1 MPNLGIRHDSVGD
14 MDFVL
19 TETFYSIYESLT
31 DDEVVP
37 IDEAIQHL
45 LVEHSTAWARQGR
58 IEGERQSAWI
68 LAVRTPS
75 LEAAL
80 YWDYHDEANLVILA
94 LVITPV

>member
-1 MPNLGIRHDSVGD
+1 
-14 MDFVL
+14 MDFVF
-19 TETFYSIYESLT
+19 TETFYSTYESLT

-37 IDEAIQHL
+37 IDEAIQRL

-58 IEGERQSAWI
+58 IEGEKGSAWI

-80 YWDYHDEANLVILA
+80 YWDYQDEAMVVLLA
-94 LVITPV
+94 LAIRRV

>member
-1 MPNLGIRHDSVGD
+1 

-19 TETFYSIYESLT
+19 TETFSSTYESLT

-37 IDEAIQHL
+37 IDEAIQRL
-45 LVEHSTAWARQGR
+45 LAEHSTAWVRQGR
-58 IEGERQSAWI
+58 IEGDRGSAWI

-80 YWDYHDEANLVILA
+80 YWDYHDQANLVILA